1 MEQGQSGS
9 WQSLRRAFETAS
21 ACADT
26 NLKILRQLTDFSANV
41 AKESISLGAALQA
54 STLEACQEGQAYVFR
69 RLSALPEVP
78 QNPTDYYQRSVREFV
93 ASAEQGCKLLQG
105 NTQVVLG
112 AMEQY
117 WITMLQTSSS
127 IQASYA
133 QLADKLRA
141 VYTSA

>member
-1 MEQGQSGS
+1 MEQVQSGP
-9 WQSLRRAFETAS
+9 WQSLRQAFETVS

-26 NLKILRQLTDFSANV
+26 NLKICRQLADFSANV

-69 RLSALPEVP
+69 RLSTLPDVP
-78 QNPTDYYQRSVREFV
+78 QNPTDYYQRSVHEFV
-93 ASAEQGCKLLQG
+93 TSAEQGSKLLQG
-105 NTQVVLG
+105 NTQAILG

-127 IQASYA
+127 IQASYT
-133 QLADKLRA
+133 QLADKLKS